1 MNCSLVLFY
10 SSQLADLTKRPAISL
25 HAELPAVQGYLD
37 CLCNTILL
45 AMVIV
50 NNLKARK
57 RAERDYFDSLY

>member
-10 SSQLADLTKRPAISL
+10 SSQLADLTKRPAISPL
-25 HAELPAVQGYLD
+25 AELPAVQGYLA

-50 NNLKARK
+50 NNLKTR
-57 RAERDYFDSLY
+57 